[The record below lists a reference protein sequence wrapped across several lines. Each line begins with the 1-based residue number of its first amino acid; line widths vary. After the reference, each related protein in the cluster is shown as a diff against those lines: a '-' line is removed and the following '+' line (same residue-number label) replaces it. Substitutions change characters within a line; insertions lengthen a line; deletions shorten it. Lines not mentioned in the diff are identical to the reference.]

1 MLLYLLAA
9 ALGFYVGCVLITFT
23 AVYNAQMLLSEQVG
37 AALPKKSAVRY
48 ALQFAHMGPRFLY
61 SEVRRSVG
69 MALIEMILNKSPI
82 EMIAKQHGIDL
93 HAPPLVPVK
102 GSPQRRRRALGRAR
116 TRRRRRSR
124 DPHGSGRDRT
134 YDGNDHCST
143 THSPFLGTALCSRTT
158 SSW

>member
-1 MLLYLLAA
+1 MLLYLFAA
-9 ALGFYVGCVLITFT
+9 VLGFYVGCVLITFT

-69 MALIEMILNKSPI
+69 MALIEMILNKSPL

-93 HAPPLVPVK
+93 HEPAMPPEVAAMMAQLGHNYTDRPV
-102 GSPQRRRRALGRAR
+102 S
-116 TRRRRRSR
+116 
-124 DPHGSGRDRT
+124 
-134 YDGNDHCST
+134 
-143 THSPFLGTALCSRTT
+143 
-158 SSW
+158 